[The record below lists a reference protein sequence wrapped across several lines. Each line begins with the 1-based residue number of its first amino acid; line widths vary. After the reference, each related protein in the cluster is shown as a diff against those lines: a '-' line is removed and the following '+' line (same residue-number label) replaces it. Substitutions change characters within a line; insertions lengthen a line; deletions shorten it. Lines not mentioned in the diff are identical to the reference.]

1 MTGHT
6 SGATRGKGTR
16 LLNAAAYAALF
27 LAGAVQG
34 LLGSFQYSRLQ
45 YGRDVPF
52 GALAFC
58 VVLLVTCLFGA
69 WGMRSVSGAVWPA
82 LGWVLASFVLS
93 VPNAG
98 GSVIIA
104 STTAGKWYLYG
115 GTVSSLA
122 GVALPFGARLRRA
135 GARPP

>member
-1 MTGHT
+1 MSIAT
-6 SGATRGKGTR
+6 SRRGTR
-16 LLNAAAYAALF
+16 LLNGAAYAALF

-34 LLGSFQYSRLQ
+34 LLGSFQY
-45 YGRDVPF
+45 GRAAPL

-58 VVLLVTCLFGA
+58 AVLLVTCLLGA

-93 VPNAG
+93 MPVAS

-104 STTAGKWYLYG
+104 NTNAGKWYLYG

-122 GVALPFGARLRRA
+122 GVAVSFGARLRRA
-135 GARPP
+135 GAR

>member
-1 MTGHT
+1 MSIAT
-6 SGATRGKGTR
+6 SRRGTR
-16 LLNAAAYAALF
+16 LLNGAAYAALF

-45 YGRDVPF
+45 YGRAAPL

-58 VVLLVTCLFGA
+58 AVLLVTCLLGA

-93 VPNAG
+93 MPVAS

-104 STTAGKWYLYG
+104 NTNAGKWYLYG

-122 GVALPFGARLRRA
+122 GVAVSFGVRLRRA
-135 GARPP
+135 GAR